1 MNHTETLLLDLFL
14 VFAGGKLFA
23 EIFERLR
30 QPAIVGQILAGLLLG
45 PSLLGWVQPSDVL
58 AALAEIGAILLLFTV
73 GLETRPR
80 DLLAVGGTAT
90 LVGTLGVVVPFAL
103 GYAYMRATSHA
114 GTESIFLAAAMVATS
129 VGVTAA
135 VLKDAG
141 ALGTRMARV
150 ILAAAVLDDILGMIV
165 LAVVT
170 SLSEGRIHYLQL
182 AIVAGEAILFSLFAI
197 LLGARIVRRLEPH
210 VARLRT
216 SNSAFVL
223 AVVLCLG
230 LSLASVYV
238 GMAAIIGAFLAGLA
252 LADQS
257 ERWRLAENVHPL
269 YEFLAPFFF
278 VYLGVQVN
286 ARTLTEPGVIA
297 MAAVVTLLAIVSKL
311 IGCGAGALRLGWR
324 QAARIGVGMVPRG
337 EVGLIV
343 AAVGAGLHTISD
355 RVYTVVLL
363 MSVLTTLLAPPALRA
378 LLPGKTTVRDSG

>member
-14 VFAGGKLFA
+14 VFVGGKLFA

-45 PSLLGWVQPSDVL
+45 PSLLGWLQPNDVL

-141 ALGTRMARV
+141 ALGTHMARV

-170 SLSEGRIHYLQL
+170 SLSEGRVHYLQL

-343 AAVGAGLHTISD
+343 AAAGASLHVISD
-355 RVYTVVLL
+355 RVFTVVLL
-363 MSVLTTLLAPPALRA
+363 MSALTTLLAPPALRA
-378 LLPGKTTVRDSG
+378 LLPGKTTARDSG